1 MWELDN
7 RKGWMLKNWC
17 LWTVVLEKTLES
29 HLDYKETKAVNP
41 KGNQTWIFMG
51 RTDAEAEAWI
61 LWPPDVKSW
70 LIGKDPDSGKGW
82 RQEKKRMRWLDGITN
97 SMDMNLSKHQE
108 IVKDKKLW
116 HPSVHGVTKSWTW
129 LSYWTTVA
137 FLNYLIILLY
147 TYNFPG
153 GSDGKES
160 ACNTGNVG
168 FIPGSGR
175 SPGEG
180 NGYPLQYSCLEN
192 SMDREA

>member
-70 LIGKDPDSGKGW
+70 LIGKDPDSGKDW
-82 RQEKKRMRWLDGITN
+82 KQKEKRPIERMKWFSGIIEM
-97 SMDMNLSKHQE
+97 SLSKLWE
-108 IVKDKKLW
+108 IVKDRK
-116 HPSVHGVTKSWTW
+116 PGVLQFMGFAKSRTW
-129 LSYWTTVA
+129 LSDGTTGHILVPLDYHEFKGWLESVIGCFCPA
-137 FLNYLIILLY
+137 IGRCRPRAGGELN
-147 TYNFPG
+147 
-153 GSDGKES
+153 
-160 ACNTGNVG
+160 
-168 FIPGSGR
+168 
-175 SPGEG
+175 
-180 NGYPLQYSCLEN
+180 
-192 SMDREA
+192 